1 MQNTTT
7 PLLKSLRAVVQKQ
20 GTDLRKPEIAVLEKL
35 ELGRGGL
42 WYVAYS
48 INTGFLNLKE

>member
-1 MQNTTT
+1 MVNNKLFPVYYLMQNTTT

-42 WYVAYS
+42 
-48 INTGFLNLKE
+48 